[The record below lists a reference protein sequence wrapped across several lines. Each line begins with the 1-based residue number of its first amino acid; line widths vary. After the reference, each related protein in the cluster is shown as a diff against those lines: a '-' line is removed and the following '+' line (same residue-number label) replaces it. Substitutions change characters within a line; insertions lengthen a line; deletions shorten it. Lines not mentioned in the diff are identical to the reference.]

1 MDPYHETGNIRVY
14 HGSCEEVLAAL
25 DLSVSAVVTDPP
37 YGLAFMGRDWDDF
50 EPREYQRFCEGW
62 AASVRESMRPG
73 APLLAFS
80 GTRTFHRAI
89 CGIEDA
95 GFTVK
100 DCLSWTYGE
109 GFPKSHDISK
119 AIDDAKGAE
128 REVVGKGRTGRGRKA
143 MHTNDGAGRDPSKE
157 GNRVEGEY
165 DKTAPATDEAERW
178 DGYGT
183 ALAPSWEPICY
194 ATNPREG
201 TYAENAL
208 SCGVAGLNIDGGR
221 VETDG
226 ERPNREHD
234 RTPGFADVGV
244 SGGSKA
250 DGTTTQG
257 RWPAN
262 VVLDEVAA
270 EQLDGQ
276 SGNCA
281 GGNAGQAYD
290 SPSDEEDLYGNSRSG
305 GATSYDDNGG
315 ASRFF
320 YTSKA
325 SSSDRNAGLPDGRE
339 NDWPTVKPT
348 DLMGWLLR
356 LVEMPSDNLILDPF
370 AGSGTT
376 AYVAQQMG
384 LPCVAI
390 DQSEEACELTKE
402 RLSTPSLFS

>member
-50 EPREYQRFCEGW
+50 EPREYQQFCEGW

-100 DCLSWTYGE
+100 DCLSWTYGS
-109 GFPKSHDISK
+109 GLPKSHDISK
-119 AIDDAKGAE
+119 AIEKAAGAE
-128 REVVGKGRTGRGRKA
+128 REVVGENQWAGQNGTEN
-143 MHTNDGAGRDPSKE
+143 TNTYGDAGRAPE
-157 GNRVEGEY
+157 
-165 DKTAPATDEAERW
+165 TAPATDEAERW

-194 ATNPREG
+194 ATNPREN
-201 TYAENAL
+201 TYAENAQEH
-208 SCGVAGLNIDGGR
+208 GVAGLNIDGGR
-221 VETDG
+221 IETEEDLSFSTANPDDSTRYGDSRTKGNEQHDG
-226 ERPNREHD
+226 
-234 RTPGFADVGV
+234 
-244 SGGSKA
+244 
-250 DGTTTQG
+250 G

-276 SGNCA
+276 SGVLESGGLKPSHADNNRQDKYGEFS
-281 GGNAGQAYD
+281 GGNQRN
-290 SPSDEEDLYGNSRSG
+290 GNWEANSG
-305 GATSYDDNGG
+305 S

-320 YTSKA
+320 YTAKA

>member
-1 MDPYHETGNIRVY
+1 MEPYYETGNIRIY
-14 HGSCEEVLAAL
+14 HGRCEEVLDAL

-50 EPREYQRFCEGW
+50 DPREYQRFCEDW
-62 AASVRESMRPG
+62 ASSVRGVMRPG

-95 GFTVK
+95 GFTIK

-109 GFPKSHDISK
+109 GFPKSHDLQ
-119 AIDDAKGAE
+119 DA
-128 REVVGKGRTGRGRKA
+128 TGR
-143 MHTNDGAGRDPSKE
+143 
-157 GNRVEGEY
+157 
-165 DKTAPATDEAERW
+165 EAW

-194 ATNPREG
+194 ATKPREG

-208 SCGVAGLNIDGGR
+208 EHGVAGLNIDAGR
-221 VETDG
+221 VETDEEWNG
-226 ERPNREHD
+226 EQNFDPDAPSVND
-234 RTPGFADVGV
+234 YGDGLNN
-244 SGGSKA
+244 SGRSNSHP
-250 DGTTTQG
+250 QG

-262 VVLDEVAA
+262 VVFDEVAA
-270 EQLDGQ
+270 ERLDGQ
-276 SGNCA
+276 SGTLESGELKPSHNRSQERNCYGEFDGYEPTQTF
-281 GGNAGQAYD
+281 GGD
-290 SPSDEEDLYGNSRSG
+290 
-305 GATSYDDNGG
+305 TGG

-320 YTSKA
+320 YTAKA
-325 SSSDRNAGLPDGRE
+325 SKSDRNAGLPDRKE
-339 NDWPTVKPT
+339 NDWPTVKPR

-390 DQSEEACELTKE
+390 DQSKEACELTKQ

>member
-1 MDPYHETGNIRVY
+1 MTPNFETGDIQIY
-14 HGSCEEVLAAL
+14 HGDAREVLSGL
-25 DLSVSAVVTDPP
+25 DVEATACVTDPP
-37 YGLAFMGRDWDDF
+37 YGLAFMGRSWDDF
-50 EPREYQRFCEGW
+50 EPREYQDWCMECGEIVMD
-62 AASVRESMRPG
+62 SLLPG
-73 APLLAFS
+73 APVLAFS
-80 GTRTFHRAI
+80 GTRTAHRLT
-89 CGIEDA
+89 CGLEDA
-95 GFTVK
+95 GLVIR
-100 DCLSWTYGE
+100 DRLAWMYGS

-119 AIDDAKGAE
+119 AIDDAKDADREDLGPNPNAVGRSYNKTGGNYGNDHEEDRAE
-128 REVVGKGRTGRGRKA
+128 QDRI
-143 MHTNDGAGRDPSKE
+143 
-157 GNRVEGEY
+157 
-165 DKTAPATDEAERW
+165 TAPATDEAERW

-183 ALAPSWEPICY
+183 ALAPSHEPVIL
-194 ATNPREG
+194 AMKPKEKTF
-201 TYAENAL
+201 AHNAQKH
-208 SCGVAGLNIDGGR
+208 GVAGLSIDAAR
-221 VETDG
+221 VETDDEVSLDY
-226 ERPNREHD
+226 ERGTEMRN
-234 RTPGFADVGV
+234 V
-244 SGGSKA
+244 SPTEKGDHVSYE
-250 DGTTTQG
+250 THEQG

-270 EQLDGQ
+270 EGLD
-276 SGNCA
+276 
-281 GGNAGQAYD
+281 
-290 SPSDEEDLYGNSRSG
+290 
-305 GATSYDDNGG
+305 
-315 ASRFF
+315 ASRYF

>member
-1 MDPYHETGNIRVY
+1 MDPYHKTGNIRVY
-14 HGSCEEVLAAL
+14 HGSCEEVLGAL

-62 AASVRESMRPG
+62 AASVRKSMRPG

-119 AIDDAKGAE
+119 AIDKAAGAE
-128 REVVGKGRTGRGRKA
+128 REVVAESPYKANEEAEKRTKGRTQSGRTT
-143 MHTNDGAGRDPSKE
+143 HPPI
-157 GNRVEGEY
+157 
-165 DKTAPATDEAERW
+165 TAPATNEAETW

-194 ATNPREG
+194 ATNPRDG

-208 SCGVAGLNIDGGR
+208 EHGVAGLNVDGGR
-221 VETDG
+221 VKTEG

-234 RTPGFADVGV
+234 TTPGFADVGV

-270 EQLDGQ
+270 ERLDGQ
-276 SGNCA
+276 SGVLESGARTPNGSRQRSSGFEMT
-281 GGNAGQAYD
+281 GGSSEKD
-290 SPSDEEDLYGNSRSG
+290 S
-305 GATSYDDNGG
+305 GG